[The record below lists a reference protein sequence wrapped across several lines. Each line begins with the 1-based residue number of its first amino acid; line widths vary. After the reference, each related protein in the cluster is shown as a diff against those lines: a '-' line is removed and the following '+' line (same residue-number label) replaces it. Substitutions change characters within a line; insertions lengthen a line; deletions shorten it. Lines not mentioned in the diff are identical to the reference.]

1 MKRRSA
7 DVPLSAYFSYVR
19 RHVAIVLEQ
28 ARHTDQAFNTD
39 FQVDTQVAMRAL
51 LTRIQWI
58 QGFPDQAIITAQEAI
73 DAALRTNRWHS
84 ICYALFMAGCPLSL
98 WVGNLVEAQ
107 CRIDMLFDRAAG
119 NPEVTKWAQVYAAA
133 LRLRQGNER
142 EALVASYIE
151 PRMQI
156 WAIPSLV
163 ALTSATAI
171 PVPVPCD
178 EPRDALWSLP
188 EVLRVDAELLLWHG
202 ASDAAAAAEEKLR
215 RSLDL
220 ARSQGAL
227 SWELRTALSIARLKI
242 AQGRHYDAEQAL
254 ASVYNKFA
262 QGFVTAD
269 LRSASAM
276 LQFLSS
282 RSAQLVS

>member
-1 MKRRSA
+1 LDRTGGPALAPQFAGDPRGDHEDA
-7 DVPLSAYFSYVR
+7 WEGFAQLVR
-19 RHVAIVLEQ
+19 
-28 ARHTDQAFNTD
+28 
-39 FQVDTQVAMRAL
+39 
-51 LTRIQWI
+51 
-58 QGFPDQAIITAQEAI
+58 G
-73 DAALRTNRWHS
+73 
-84 ICYALFMAGCPLSL
+84 GC
-98 WVGNLVEAQ
+98 E
-107 CRIDMLFDRAAG
+107 M
-119 NPEVTKWAQVYAAA
+119 
-133 LRLRQGNER
+133 
-142 EALVASYIE
+142 
-151 PRMQI
+151 M
-156 WAIPSLV
+156 
-163 ALTSATAI
+163 
-171 PVPVPCD
+171 
-178 EPRDALWSLP
+178 
-188 EVLRVDAELLLWHG
+188 

-220 ARSQGAL
+220 AQSQGAL